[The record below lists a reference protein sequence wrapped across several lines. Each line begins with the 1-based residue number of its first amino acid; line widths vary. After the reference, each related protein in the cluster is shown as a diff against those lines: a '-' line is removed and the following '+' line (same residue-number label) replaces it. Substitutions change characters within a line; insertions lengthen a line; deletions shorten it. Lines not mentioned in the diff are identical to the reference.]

1 VPGFQEMKDTRKG
14 GALQRV
20 SAMVMLT
27 LALSGCAGRW
37 FETRPQANVTA
48 PPVNSQDYL
57 KTSTVTYLRNLCTL
71 PREQRDLA
79 ARELNEALLP
89 NHAAISCGRGGTP
102 GE

>member
-1 VPGFQEMKDTRKG
+1 
-14 GALQRV
+14 
-20 SAMVMLT
+20 MVMLT

-37 FETRPQANVTA
+37 FESRPQGNVA
-48 PPVNSQDYL
+48 ASPVNSSDDL
-57 KTSTVTYLRNLCTL
+57 KGATVTYLRNLCTL

-79 ARELNEALLP
+79 ARELNESLLP